1 MLVKFWGI
9 NQGGGDGDG
18 SVNYLL
24 NERVKQGTAKVLK
37 GDANLTKSLL
47 LSLTQKHKACVG
59 CLSFEEP
66 DIDENLKHELIES
79 FETTLLTE
87 KMQGR
92 YNILWVEHTDK
103 GRLELNFVI
112 PRIDLITQKAF
123 TPYYHSADITRID
136 IWKDYTNLK
145 HAFTNPK
152 DLEKQ
157 NTIQHHNTK
166 TPQGKELLATYE
178 KLDKLIQENL
188 GKLFNSRED
197 IINFLKA
204 NQCEVTRQSKDYIS
218 VKLPNQQ
225 KAKRLKGFYYHETFR
240 TIADIREQLSEVRQ
254 RESQRE
260 RSNSHTTNDNH
271 AELLRELE
279 NKLHRHIEYK
289 QRYYEKL
296 HQSTS
301 KDPREP
307 KEQLLRARESQQE
320 IQGNYTRGFTRDKE
334 TSSQQFN
341 REPSQEIL
349 TNATKFHRGIR
360 LNGSNINGG
369 ILPHHSALQKQGIRA
384 FTERKFAIQ
393 TANRPIRQRQ
403 SAKILPTN
411 TDQEIRGK
419 YAERILKQAT
429 ERFNQRSREL
439 TERERELTQRKE
451 QRNREFRERQKRAID
466 QARESYSRISKT
478 KQRLLEIRDRNL
490 ELERELRNAIPNAQ
504 HIISQ
509 ISSFRESRES
519 RIESNDANL
528 RTERNLAQKRFT
540 DNVRADFTT
549 RITER
554 SNQRAR
560 DFTSS
565 IQRIE
570 NTIREFR
577 NNSQTRARTILHNL
591 YARTRDAINAI
602 KNIYRNAKERIRDF
616 FQRAD
621 ERLSKR
627 MEQETRELH
636 TKTIQLDRKIREHNQ
651 KIENERSYSR
661 WYGR

>member
-24 NERVKQGTAKVLK
+24 NERVKQGTARVLK

-79 FETTLLTE
+79 FETALLTE

-166 TPQGKELLATYE
+166 TPQGKELLETYE

-204 NQCEVTRQSKDYIS
+204 NQCEVNRQGKDYIS
-218 VKLPNQQ
+218 VKLPNEP

-240 TIADIREQLSEVRQ
+240 TIADIRNQLSEARQ

-260 RSNSHTTNDNH
+260 RSNPHTTNDNH

-279 NKLHRHIEYK
+279 NKLHECVEHK
-289 QRYYEKL
+289 QRYYERL
-296 HQSTS
+296 HQTNPSNS
-301 KDPREP
+301 RDF
-307 KEQLLRARESQQE
+307 KEQPPRARESQQRT
-320 IQGNYTRGFTRDKE
+320 QQDYTSEVDRFRE
-334 TSSQQFN
+334 TMLPK
-341 REPSQEIL
+341 PSQKIL
-349 TNATKFHRGIR
+349 TDALKFPHGVSH
-360 LNGSNINGG
+360 NGSNINCG

-384 FTERKFAIQ
+384 FTERKFVTQ
-393 TANRPIRQRQ
+393 TADRSTRQRQ

-411 TDQEIRGK
+411 TDQEIRRK
-419 YAERILKQAT
+419 NAERLLKQVA

-439 TERERELTQRKE
+439 AERERDFTQRKE
-451 QRNREFRERQKRAID
+451 QRNREFRERQKRAIE

-504 HIISQ
+504 HTISQ
-509 ISSFRESRES
+509 ISSLRESREN
-519 RIESNDANL
+519 RIKEFTEQV
-528 RTERNLAQKRFT
+528 RT
-540 DNVRADFTT
+540 DFTT

-554 SNQRAR
+554 SNQRSR

-570 NTIREFR
+570 NTIRDFR
-577 NNSQTRARTILHNL
+577 NNTQARVRTILHNL

-602 KNIYRNAKERIRDF
+602 KDIYRNAKERIRNF

-636 TKTIQLDRKIREHNQ
+636 ERTQGLDQGIRKHNQ
-651 KIENERSYSR
+651 KIDDERSYSR
-661 WYGR
+661 GYGR

>member
-24 NERVKQGTAKVLK
+24 NERVEQGTAKVLK

-59 CLSFEEP
+59 CLSFEESN
-66 DIDENLKHELIES
+66 IDESLKYELMES
-79 FETTLLTE
+79 FENALLTQE
-87 KMQGR
+87 MQGR

-112 PRIDLITQKAF
+112 PRIDLITQKSF

-152 DLEKQ
+152 DLKKQ
-157 NTIQHHNTK
+157 QISNYHNTK

-178 KLDKLIQENL
+178 KLDKLIQDNL

-197 IINFLKA
+197 IINFLKD
-204 NQCEVTRQSKDYIS
+204 NQCEVTRQGKDYIS
-218 VKLPNQQ
+218 VKLPNEP

-240 TIADIREQLSEVRQ
+240 TIADIRNQLSEARQ

-307 KEQLLRARESQQE
+307 KEQLPKIRDSQQRTQQNHANETTRARETNPQ
-320 IQGNYTRGFTRDKE
+320 
-334 TSSQQFN
+334 
-341 REPSQEIL
+341 EPSQEIL
-349 TNATKFHRGIR
+349 TNAPNFHHGISHH
-360 LNGSNINGG
+360 GGNISGG
-369 ILPHHSALQKQGIRA
+369 ILSHHSALQKQGIRA
-384 FTERKFAIQ
+384 FTERKFATQ

-403 SAKILPTN
+403 STENLQPN
-411 TDQEIRGK
+411 TDQEIRRK
-419 YAERILKQAT
+419 NAERTLKQAT

-439 TERERELTQRKE
+439 AERERKLTASKE
-451 QRNREFRERQKRAID
+451 QRDSKFRERQKRAID

-519 RIESNDANL
+519 RIESSDTNL
-528 RTERNLAQKRFT
+528 RTERNHAQKRFT
-540 DNVRADFTT
+540 DNVRTDFTT
-549 RITER
+549 RITEY
-554 SNQRAR
+554 SNQRTR
-560 DFTSS
+560 DFASS
-565 IQRIE
+565 IQDTTD
-570 NTIREFR
+570 TIREFR
-577 NNSQTRARTILHNL
+577 NNSQTRARTILHDI
-591 YARTRDAINAI
+591 YTRTRDAI
-602 KNIYRNAKERIRDF
+602 KDIYRNAKERIRDF

-636 TKTIQLDRKIREHNQ
+636 TKTTQLDRKIREHNQ
-651 KIENERSYSR
+651 KIENERNYSR
-661 WYGR
+661 GYGR

>member
-24 NERVKQGTAKVLK
+24 NERVEQGTAKVLK

-59 CLSFEEP
+59 CLSFEESNIN
-66 DIDENLKHELIES
+66 DGLKYELMES
-79 FETTLLTE
+79 FENALLTQE
-87 KMQGR
+87 MQWR

-112 PRIDLITQKAF
+112 PKIDLGRQKAF
-123 TPYYHSADITRID
+123 NPYYHKVDLKRID
-136 IWKDYTNLK
+136 TWKDCINLK
-145 HAFTNPK
+145 HNFTNPK

-157 NTIQHHNTK
+157 HNIQQHQTK
-166 TPQGKELLATYE
+166 NPKNKELLATYE
-178 KLDKLIQENL
+178 KLDKLIQDNL

-204 NQCEVTRQSKDYIS
+204 NQCEVTRQGKDYIS
-218 VKLPNQQ
+218 VKLPNEP

-240 TIADIREQLSEVRQ
+240 TIADIREQLSEAKQ

-279 NKLHRHIEYK
+279 NKLHEHIEHK
-289 QRYYEKL
+289 QRYYERL
-296 HQSTS
+296 HQA
-301 KDPREP
+301 DPSNPRDL
-307 KEQLLRARESQQE
+307 KEQPPRTRESQQRT
-320 IQGNYTRGFTRDKE
+320 QQDYTSEVDRFRE
-334 TSSQQFN
+334 TMLPK
-341 REPSQEIL
+341 PSQKIL
-349 TNATKFHRGIR
+349 TDALKFPYGVSR
-360 LNGSNINGG
+360 NGSNINGG
-369 ILPHHSALQKQGIRA
+369 ILSNHSTKQGQGIRT
-384 FTERKFAIQ
+384 FTERSLSVK
-393 TANRPIRQRQ
+393 TRNRPTKQRQ
-403 SAKILPTN
+403 STENLRSN
-411 TDQEIRGK
+411 TDKEIRRK
-419 YAERILKQAT
+419 NAERLLKQVA

-439 TERERELTQRKE
+439 TERERDLTQRKE

-466 QARESYSRISKT
+466 QARESYSRISKA
-478 KQRLLEIRDRNL
+478 KQELRELKDRNL
-490 ELERELRNAIPNAQ
+490 ELERELRNAIANTQ

-519 RIESNDANL
+519 RIKASDTNL
-528 RTERNLAQKRFT
+528 RTERNHAQKRFT
-540 DNVRADFTT
+540 EHVQSDFTT

-570 NTIREFR
+570 NTIRDFR
-577 NNSQTRARTILHNL
+577 NNAQERARTILHNL

-602 KNIYRNAKERIRDF
+602 KDIYRNAKERIRDF

-621 ERLSKR
+621 ERFSRR

-636 TKTIQLDRKIREHNQ
+636 AKTIQLDRKIREHNQ

-661 WYGR
+661 GYGR